1 LTARRR
7 RPPHPIVRRRPQHR
21 RRSRAVGRHH
31 NEHRRKGPPLQ
42 GTAHRPPS
50 SPHGKPPPANEVPAD
65 RDRKAPRAGRAT
77 ASPPRARRRR
87 RRTGT
92 RLTSKCRRSSV
103 GPQIRPWQ
111 CRIRQAHHPAARTV
125 AHAGEP
131 LQWPEAS
138 APTPLHRREEESPP
152 PPAAAFLAGTWR
164 PGDPLRWRRDR
175 TRRGE
180 EAAALGLRRGAYRP
194 HGGDETP
201 AGDQNSVGG

>member
-138 APTPLHRREEESPP
+138 RPPRSTDARKAPLPPSPP
-152 PPAAAFLAGTWR
+152 SLRAR
-164 PGDPLRWRRDR
+164 GDPATPSGGGATGLGGGRR
-175 TRRGE
+175 RR
-180 EAAALGLRRGAYRP
+180 R
-194 HGGDETP
+194 
-201 AGDQNSVGG
+201 